1 MNILKIFSILLFAT
15 FCFTLCIV
23 IAVKIL
29 KNKEENVML
38 NEKYIKLASIF
49 IAVSI
54 ILNLVFQ
61 KVSYLYDIIE
71 QYTSNF
77 DFHRLFTI
85 GKNNYGYSEEMVK
98 VSCIY
103 LAIALMWIWI
113 SSLFSKII
121 TKRFFADNTTN
132 YQLLEGIIL
141 ICISIAFYPVL
152 NFILDNF
159 YIILD
164 KPTFN

>member
-1 MNILKIFSILLFAT
+1 MNILKIFSILLFAI

-38 NEKYIKLASIF
+38 NEKFIKLTSIF

-85 GKNNYGYSEEMVK
+85 EKNNYGYSEEMVK

-103 LAIALMWIWI
+103 LAIALIWIWI